1 MSKEKNTQDHFHEGR
16 KHLEKG
22 TQKMLEQGIEKS
34 REQRK
39 KIQYYQQNR
48 SELVENFSSKIGNPK
63 KPAVAGTIV
72 LLPVLAVLL
81 VVSWL
86 FDKLAA
92 IPGNQYFNIS
102 TIFPDFIGNNAVA
115 AYYLNQTFKLTILL
129 IFGGFLVT
137 AAGRIVR
144 TDQGFQLEK
153 LLDNLFNK
161 IPFLG
166 SVYNI
171 TKVTTETVMGGAEDL
186 SKPVKVNHGDIRM
199 TGFNTGNKTD
209 DGRNL
214 IFLPT
219 APNITS
225 GLVLELP
232 EDKIE
237 ESDESA
243 EEALTRILSAGFGQ
257 KDSEETEQTDSNGE
271 KAVSSSEN
279 SSKEEK
285 S

>member
-1 MSKEKNTQDHFHEGR
+1 MGEEGEKNTQNHFSEGR

-34 REQRK
+34 REHREK
-39 KIQYYQQNR
+39 FQYYQQNR
-48 SELVENFSSKIGNPK
+48 SELVSSFSSKIGDSK
-63 KPAVAGTIV
+63 KPAVSGTIV

-81 VVSWL
+81 VVGWL

-102 TIFPDFIGNNAVA
+102 SLFPDMIANNGVL
-115 AYYLNQTFKLTILL
+115 AYYLDQTFKLTILL

-153 LLDNLFNK
+153 LLDNIFDR

-171 TKVTTETVMGGAEDL
+171 TKVTTETVLSGAEDL
-186 SKPVKVNHGDIRM
+186 SKPVKVNHGGIRM
-199 TGFNTGNKTD
+199 TGFNTGNETE
-209 DGRNL
+209 DGRKL

-232 EDKIE
+232 EDKVQDSNE
-237 ESDESA
+237 TA

-257 KDSEETEQTDSNGE
+257 DESRDSGSDQVNDANRKQT
-271 KAVSSSEN
+271 
-279 SSKEEK
+279 
-285 S
+285 